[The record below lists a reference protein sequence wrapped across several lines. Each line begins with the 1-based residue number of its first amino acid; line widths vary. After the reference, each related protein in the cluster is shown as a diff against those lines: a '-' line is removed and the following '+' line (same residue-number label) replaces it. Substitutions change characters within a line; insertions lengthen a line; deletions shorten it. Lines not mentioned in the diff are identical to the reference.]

1 MKPRV
6 ALLVGLVLL
15 GALSR
20 LIPHP
25 DNFAPIGA
33 LALFGAAHF
42 KNKWVAFLVPVL
54 AMFASDAAL
63 EVAWRWDV
71 FGGWIVHT
79 QGFHQGMWVIY
90 GTMVLI
96 AALGLVLRRKKTVP
110 MVAGTVLAASIV
122 FFLVTNFAVWLMGAI
137 YPMDA
142 LYPMTLEGLVACY
155 TAAIPFFHWTLLG
168 DACFATVLFGG
179 FALAERRYPVLREK
193 TAQPGEVLPQA
204 M

>member
-15 GALSR
+15 GVLAR
-20 LIPHP
+20 LIPHLA
-25 DNFAPIGA
+25 NFAPIGA

-71 FGGWIVHT
+71 FSGWIVHA

-110 MVAGTVLAASIV
+110 MVAGTVLAGSIL
-122 FFLVTNFAVWLMGAI
+122 FFVVTNFAVWAMGCSLRAGTI
-137 YPMDA
+137 PDN
-142 LYPMTLEGLVACY
+142 LIDCY
-155 TAAIPFFHWTLLG
+155 RDAIPFFHWTLLG